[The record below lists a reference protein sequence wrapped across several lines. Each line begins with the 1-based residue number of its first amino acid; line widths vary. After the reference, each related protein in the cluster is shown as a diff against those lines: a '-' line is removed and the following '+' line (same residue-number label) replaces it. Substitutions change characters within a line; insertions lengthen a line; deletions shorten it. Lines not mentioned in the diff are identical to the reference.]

1 MTAPLPARKPQSDID
16 IDTLER
22 LAHNMDN
29 LIPLPGTEIRVG
41 LDAVLG
47 FVPVVG
53 DLLALTPSVYIYRQG
68 HRAGVSSHTKGRMIF
83 NIAMDTLIGSIPLVG
98 DIFDIGFK
106 SKVKNV
112 ALIREHL
119 SSSASAEGRQP
130 EHRRLPDE
138 ADPP

>member
-1 MTAPLPARKPQSDID
+1 MTKTHLPAQRPDID
-16 IDTLER
+16 IDRLER

-29 LIPLPGTEIRVG
+29 LIPIPGTEIRVG

-53 DLLALTPSVYIYRQG
+53 DLLSLTPSVYIYRQG
-68 HRAGVSSHTKGRMIF
+68 HKAGVSSHTKGRMIF
-83 NIAMDTLIGSIPLVG
+83 NIAVDTLIGSIPLIG

-112 ALIREHL
+112 ALIRAHL
-119 SSSASAEGRQP
+119 EAAPSATD
-130 EHRRLPDE
+130 RLPDT
-138 ADPP
+138 ARLSQGPNTP